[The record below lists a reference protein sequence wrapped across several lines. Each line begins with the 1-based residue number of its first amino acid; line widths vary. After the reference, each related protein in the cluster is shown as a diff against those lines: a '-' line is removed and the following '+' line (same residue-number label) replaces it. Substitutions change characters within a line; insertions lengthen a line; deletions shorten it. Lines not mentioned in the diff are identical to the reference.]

1 MKKLLLVALVAVGGV
16 LVYRQIQTDKADQD
30 LWMDAT
36 DTVPPAGPAA
46 A

>member
-36 DTVPPAGPAA
+36 DAVPPAGPAA